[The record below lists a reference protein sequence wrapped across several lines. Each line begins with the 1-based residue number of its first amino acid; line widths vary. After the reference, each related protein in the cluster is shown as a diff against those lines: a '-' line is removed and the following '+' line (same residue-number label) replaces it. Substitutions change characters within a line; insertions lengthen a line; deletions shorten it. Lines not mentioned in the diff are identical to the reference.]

1 MKNVAQEVQAKIIE
15 LGQAGKKPGL
25 IAVMTK
31 VKKDDIIEILKAA
44 GIEVEGTPVQDT
56 KAPDAAVVGAD
67 AAAPVVEGD
76 ADAAAPVVEGD
87 AANAAPVEGD
97 ETQNKLAQMMNQ
109 VQEEKAAAPA
119 KAKKE
124 KAAKEPKAPR
134 TTKKDKS
141 MSDNQRK
148 VIAIISD
155 SAKLVYLTT
164 RPSYG
169 SLATAELMAER
180 AKRRLG
186 VNKPKLVP
194 LATAEDLRVVILAI
208 AESTDQAEELKAE
221 QHEIFAKDYTMLSTS
236 PKGSKAAAP
245 APAAAPEAPA
255 GAVEETKA
263 EEPVVETADQVE
275 VAETASTEEEQQPA

>member
-31 VKKDDIIEILKAA
+31 VNKDDIIAILKEA
-44 GIEVEGTPVQDT
+44 GIEVEGTPVEET
-56 KAPDAAVVGAD
+56 KTPD
-67 AAAPVVEGD
+67 AAAPVVAEGD
-76 ADAAAPVVEGD
+76 
-87 AANAAPVEGD
+87 AAPVEGD

-119 KAKKE
+119 KAKKG

-255 GAVEETKA
+255 DVVEETKA
-263 EEPVVETADQVE
+263 EEPVVETEVEAKVADE
-275 VAETASTEEEQQPA
+275 NASTEEEQQPA

>member
-31 VKKDDIIEILKAA
+31 VKKDDIIAILKEA

-67 AAAPVVEGD
+67 AAAPVAEGD
-76 ADAAAPVVEGD
+76 
-87 AANAAPVEGD
+87 ANAAPVQGD

-255 GAVEETKA
+255 DVVEETKV
-263 EEPVVETADQVE
+263 EEPVADAAADQVE

>member
-56 KAPDAAVVGAD
+56 KAPDAAVVG
-67 AAAPVVEGD
+67 

-245 APAAAPEAPA
+245 SPAAAPEAPA
-255 GAVEETKA
+255 DMVEETKV
-263 EEPVVETADQVE
+263 EEPVADAAADQVE
-275 VAETASTEEEQQPA
+275 VAEAASTEEEQQPA